1 MGTVLKLKSLTKST
15 GTTRALA
22 PYRPARDPFQSGPR
36 PPSRERCSL
45 IWIENFLTLRTTR
58 VGVRGYF
65 SDWFQVLSGVPQ
77 GSVLGPLLFLLFVN
91 ELPSWIANKMRLF
104 ADDTKV
110 WAYIRTTENSQS
122 LQKDLD
128 SLTTWSNEWLLHFN
142 PDKCKIMHTGYKFDT
157 KYYMSDNTSK
167 VELQSTSVEKDLGV
181 FTTDSLKASLQCQ
194 KSASS

>member
-1 MGTVLKLKSLTKST
+1 M
-15 GTTRALA
+15 
-22 PYRPARDPFQSGPR
+22 
-36 PPSRERCSL
+36 
-45 IWIENFLTLRTTR
+45 
-58 VGVRGYF
+58 
-65 SDWFQVLSGVPQ
+65 
-77 GSVLGPLLFLLFVN
+77 
-91 ELPSWIANKMRLF
+91 F
-104 ADDTKV
+104 ADNTKV
-110 WAYIRTTENSQS
+110 WVYIRTTEDSQS

-128 SLTTWSNEWLLHFN
+128 SLTTLSNEWLLHFN